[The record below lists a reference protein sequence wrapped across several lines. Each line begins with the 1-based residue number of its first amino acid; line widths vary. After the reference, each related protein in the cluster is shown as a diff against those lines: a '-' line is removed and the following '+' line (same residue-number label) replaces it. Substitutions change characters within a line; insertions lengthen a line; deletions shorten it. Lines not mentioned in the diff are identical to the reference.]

1 VSRPTLSPEGFA
13 RELGVHRKTVL
24 RWCESG
30 RVQFAQPAGK
40 GGKHLIPASEV
51 DRIWDEIKG
60 KE

>member
-1 VSRPTLSPEGFA
+1 MSRPTLSPEGFA
-13 RELGVHRKTVL
+13 SMLGVHRATVL
-24 RWCESG
+24 RWCASG
-30 RVQFAQPAGK
+30 RIQYAQPAGK